1 MKLSL
6 AFASAAVL
14 SLASLSARA
23 DDDTVVVHVQGEGT
37 LLHDGKPIC
46 DAPCDTEV
54 PREGR
59 YAVQDASRSNKF
71 SLEKTDSFANVY
83 VSQRTKSHTKAG
95 GIILGTTLPVAA
107 IFAAL
112 AFATANTS
120 CSGFICMNPAPLF
133 GVLSGMIGGG
143 GLIAGSIMLA
153 LPDRTITRAEV
164 ARVPNV
170 TANVSVR
177 F

>member
-6 AFASAAVL
+6 AFASAAAL

-23 DDDTVVVHVQGEGT
+23 DDTVVVHVQEGT
-37 LLHDGKPIC
+37 LLRDGKPIC

-59 YAVQDASRSNKF
+59 YAVEGGSRSNKF
-71 SLEKTDSFANVY
+71 SLEKADSFANVY